1 MAPAGLGR
9 ALWVQLS
16 PEHQLPGAPRA
27 ATLALRPAAL
37 PTRLHGVAPSWTSG
51 LAPGTTQNT
60 CSCLRR
66 SSWCCPAPRLLC
78 KGTAAAK
85 PASSDAAWT
94 RGPGTAWA
102 ATVRHQETQLDGRA
116 SGFALCHRKRPH
128 CQPAPS
134 AGASWRGGPPFP
146 LGPVPRRQRAGGGGR
161 SSELQPT
168 GPLTSASH
176 CPHDPPHERHAGR
189 RTRASGAQAGNA
201 GRRALPELS
210 KPSCASGP
218 CRQQPAPRRAQ
229 RDRGDTSLPLRPL
242 DPDPGYGG
250 GHTCPWWGRPPP
262 DLGPRVWPTTPVRI
276 SSTPTSGAWGAGA
289 RPGRGAA
296 RGRRGWPQARNW
308 VLLNRTHP
316 ARSREGC
323 ARPLPGLLGGQ
334 PFCHSGQRLTC

>member
-1 MAPAGLGR
+1 MAPTGLGR

-16 PEHQLPGAPRA
+16 PAGCH
-27 ATLALRPAAL
+27 
-37 PTRLHGVAPSWTSG
+37 SG
-51 LAPGTTQNT
+51 
-60 CSCLRR
+60 
-66 SSWCCPAPRLLC
+66 
-78 KGTAAAK
+78 
-85 PASSDAAWT
+85 
-94 RGPGTAWA
+94 
-102 ATVRHQETQLDGRA
+102 
-116 SGFALCHRKRPH
+116 
-128 CQPAPS
+128 PAPS
-134 AGASWRGGPPFP
+134 GTPYTATRRGSELDKRPGPGDNTEHVQLSEEVLAVLPCTPAPVQGDSGCKTGLLGRCLDTGTRHRLGRHRETPGNAAGWKGLRVRSVPSETATLPASPLCGGQLEGGPPFP

-262 DLGPRVWPTTPVRI
+262 DLGPRVWPMTPVRI

-289 RPGRGAA
+289 RPGWGAA
-296 RGRRGWPQARNW
+296 RGRRGWPQAGNW

-334 PFCHSGQRLTC
+334 SFCHSGQRLTC

>member
-1 MAPAGLGR
+1 MEGPPGSLCAIGNGHTA
-9 ALWVQLS
+9 S
-16 PEHQLPGAPRA
+16 LPP
-27 ATLALRPAAL
+27 L
-37 PTRLHGVAPSWTSG
+37 
-51 LAPGTTQNT
+51 
-60 CSCLRR
+60 
-66 SSWCCPAPRLLC
+66 
-78 KGTAAAK
+78 
-85 PASSDAAWT
+85 
-94 RGPGTAWA
+94 RGP
-102 ATVRHQETQLDGRA
+102 
-116 SGFALCHRKRPH
+116 
-128 CQPAPS
+128 
-134 AGASWRGGPPFP
+134 
-146 LGPVPRRQRAGGGGR
+146 AGGGAPLFHWVLCPDASGQEEAGGPL
-161 SSELQPT
+161 SSKPT
-168 GPLTSASH
+168 GLLTSASH

-250 GHTCPWWGRPPP
+250 GHTCPWWGRPSP

-289 RPGRGAA
+289 RPGRGTA
-296 RGRRGWPQARNW
+296 RGRRGWPQDG
-308 VLLNRTHP
+308 
-316 ARSREGC
+316 SREGC